1 MRAMPRSSILDAAT
15 VSVQAVWLLA
25 AGGRAR
31 DVDVGALLARH
42 GLAEALGADVDARA
56 PATSV
61 LGLWAELPEL
71 TRLPHFGIWL
81 AELAC
86 AAPATSLGAHL
97 VQSAATLGAGLSRLI
112 AFERVFHGVQATS
125 LALSEVAARF
135 THQPPVGVGPG
146 AAPAIEFAFAWML
159 GMARHTTGVALAA
172 RSVGFCHAAPPDT
185 AEYRRVFGVAPRFE
199 AAGNVLELDR
209 EALALPQRTA
219 DVLLGRLMERHARA
233 LALELPKEAGH
244 VARVRGLIARYLAR
258 GDAEAAHL
266 GGIARELGLPDR
278 TLQRRLAAEG
288 SSFAALLDEVRRDL
302 AFDHLADP
310 STSVAEVAFALGF
323 GDQAAFHRAFVRW
336 TGSTPGEHRKRLRVA
351 SEAKTN

>member
-1 MRAMPRSSILDAAT
+1 MPRSSILNAAT

-25 AGGRAR
+25 AGARAR
-31 DVDVGALLARH
+31 EVDVGALLARH
-42 GLAEALGADVDARA
+42 GLSEALGADVDARV
-56 PATSV
+56 PAAAV
-61 LGLWAELPEL
+61 LALWAELPEL

-97 VQSAATLGAGLSRLI
+97 VQSAPTLGVGLSRLI

-125 LALSEVAARF
+125 LVTSETSARF
-135 THQPPVGVGPG
+135 THQPPVGIG
-146 AAPAIEFAFAWML
+146 AGARPAIEFAFAWML
-159 GMARHTTGVALAA
+159 GTARHTTGVALAA
-172 RSVGFCHAAPPDT
+172 RCVNFCHPAPADT
-185 AEYRRVFGVAPRFE
+185 SAYERAFGVTPRFQ
-199 AAGNVLELDR
+199 AAENAFELDR
-209 EALALPQRTA
+209 SSLELPQRTA

-233 LALELPKEAGH
+233 LAQQLPTGAGP
-244 VARVRGLIARYLAR
+244 VARVRGLLSRHLTR
-258 GDAEAAHL
+258 GDSEAANL
-266 GGIARELGLPDR
+266 AGIARELGMPDR

-288 SSFAALLDEVRRDL
+288 TSFAALLDEVRRDL

-336 TGSTPGEHRKRLRVA
+336 TGSTPGEHKKRLRVA
-351 SEAKTN
+351 PEANTN